1 VIEEIGMYLVGSFYY
16 SHLTFGD
23 YIVLRYQDGDGM
35 EQMMENVIMK
45 LQVMHEAR
53 KQQQDGNNNNPIVGV
68 INIPEDVTIFHI
80 VGYLNQKEVVGGLS
94 KTNKLYYGLMRNR
107 YGVEIR
113 MYPNEYY
120 KREACLYSLGS

>member
-68 INIPEDVTIFHI
+68 INIPEDVTIFYI
-80 VGYLNQKEVVGGLS
+80 VGYLNQKEVVSGLS